1 MRKAFEF
8 FSFSFSCF
16 PLFLASHYMP
26 WLVWFC
32 IYDFLFMRWAQ
43 NRFFSL
49 VLVRAYRCRS
59 CGVVALRILF
69 CCFVCRACYSF
80 VSYVVPFL
88 LVSFFVSVCGLL
100 LIRLAFRPGCARPF
114 VSCRFFVSFLI
125 VSCVVFC
132 ACFCLVSYLFV
143 HWFVCFFVSSCRVV
157 MCVSFSFVM
166 CFLFFCPGSSC
177 SSVSF
182 FSSCRLVVLRV
193 ISSVCVLVRA
203 LRFSCSCQCSFV
215 VPLFVLRIFVLCFSF
230 MCLVLVPYFCP
241 CEALWGDL
249 RTFNDYH

>member
-1 MRKAFEF
+1 
-8 FSFSFSCF
+8 
-16 PLFLASHYMP
+16 
-26 WLVWFC
+26 
-32 IYDFLFMRWAQ
+32 MRWAQ

-166 CFLFFCPGSSC
+166 CFLFFLSWFVVFVRFFFFVLPSCRASRYFVGVCPGSC
-177 SSVSF
+177 FAFFVFVSMF
-182 FSSCRLVVLRV
+182 LR
-193 ISSVCVLVRA
+193 CALVRA
-203 LRFSCSCQCSFV
+203 SY
-215 VPLFVLRIFVLCFSF
+215 LCFVF
-230 MCLVLVPYFCP
+230 LVYVPCACSLFLP
-241 CEALWGDL
+241 LWGSVRRFTDI
-249 RTFNDYH
+249 